1 MKKKQ
6 HSKKPTVEFSKFELA
21 CFKTDMTP
29 MEIFLYSYI
38 RNWNLSQG
46 KPVNNYSCII
56 ADDFN
61 RNTRQIDKIL
71 RQLYKKGW
79 VQSNFTKGKRQLVAN
94 DLTSKEPLI

>member
-1 MKKKQ
+1 MKTEQKKY
-6 HSKKPTVEFSKFELA
+6 SKFELD
-21 CFKTDMTP
+21 CFKTNMTP

-38 RNWNLSQG
+38 RNWNLSKG
-46 KPVNNYSCII
+46 KPVNNFSHVI

-79 VQSNFTKGKRQLVAN
+79 VQSNFVGSKRQLVAV
-94 DLTSKEPLI
+94 DLITKEPLI